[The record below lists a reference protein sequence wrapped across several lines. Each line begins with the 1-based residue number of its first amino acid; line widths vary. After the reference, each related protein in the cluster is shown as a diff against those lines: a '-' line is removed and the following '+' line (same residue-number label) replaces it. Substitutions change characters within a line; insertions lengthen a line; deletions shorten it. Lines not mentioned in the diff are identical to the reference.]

1 MVELCMIF
9 TVLILLTILTFQK
22 INYLF
27 GCMFLAYDT
36 CGLLVTECELLVEH
50 RALECCESSGML
62 VRIYKSLRISQQ
74 SMSHSEDCLGSFLH
88 PFEANIPTERCQNH
102 TPDLH
107 GRVRGGILHEGPWFC
122 RLRRS
127 KPQGSKRRLGKRD
140 SQENGPRLSKS
151 F

>member
-1 MVELCMIF
+1 MIF

-88 PFEANIPTERCQNH
+88 PFETNIPTERCQNH

-107 GRVRGGILHEGPWFC
+107 GRAFP
-122 RLRRS
+122 
-127 KPQGSKRRLGKRD
+127 KRCTICI
-140 SQENGPRLSKS
+140 
-151 F
+151 